1 MRLTITAVL
10 AAAALALTL
19 APSVSRADGGRS
31 RLLRQQRDERRRLEA
46 EGDWQKSSLKRE
58 IDRQED
64 GLDDWRDRE
73 KDRIRAAYRAAKFHG
88 GMSAA
93 EFLDRMRQVDR
104 TYRRQRYRLDDDGD
118 WRRDR
123 LDDHFDR
130 LEDELDDAQDYQ
142 RDLRRHGRP
151 RRYAPV
157 YSRSRYSR
165 GGVHI
170 NLGGYRGINVHW

>member
-1 MRLTITAVL
+1 MRLTIPAVL
-10 AAAALALTL
+10 ATAALALTL
-19 APSVSRADGGRS
+19 APSVSRADSGRS
-31 RLLRQQRDERRRLEA
+31 RLRRLQRDEQRRLDA
-46 EGDWQKSSLKRE
+46 QGDWQKASLRHE
-58 IDRQED
+58 IDREED

-73 KDRIRAAYRAAKFHG
+73 KDRIRAAYHAAKFQG
-88 GMSAA
+88 GMSSA

-104 TYRRQRYRLDDDGD
+104 TYRHERDRLDDDGD
-118 WRRDR
+118 RRRDR

-151 RRYAPV
+151 RRYAPA